1 MYVMLNVKCCPRC
14 LEFSF
19 KLNQDIQYLQF
30 SCTITA
36 YFVLNLIFEILWP
49 YLLYVSLILK
59 LIFNSFSSFDFYMIV
74 ETQYAWKI
82 KRIYNRIICTNLYIH
97 MCVYKCLHHSSLII
111 WKRDKLKLS
120 LNRFLMTFLI
130 IAFITALAKNKV
142 DNHQCFVLSTCT
154 LNMMD

>member
-1 MYVMLNVKCCPRC
+1 
-14 LEFSF
+14 
-19 KLNQDIQYLQF
+19 
-30 SCTITA
+30 
-36 YFVLNLIFEILWP
+36 
-49 YLLYVSLILK
+49 
-59 LIFNSFSSFDFYMIV
+59 
-74 ETQYAWKI
+74 
-82 KRIYNRIICTNLYIH
+82 

-130 IAFITALAKNKV
+130 IAFITALAKNKE